1 MAKFRTFAVDLL
13 DAIGDTGASGTL
25 ALGPVSAR
33 VNYTLPLK
41 VGLTT
46 TLCTDTAL
54 GTEFTGGAGPYAR
67 QTMAASMGAA
77 VAASPSTKTN
87 TAAFTFS
94 GMPAGTWA
102 DVFVADSTG
111 TPKNMHFKG
120 TPSLAK
126 TVNAGDTA
134 LIPASSFVLTEA

>member
-1 MAKFRTFAVDLL
+1 MAFFTSFGNDLL
-13 DAIGDTGASGTL
+13 DAVFDGSASGTL
-25 ALGPVSAR
+25 ALGPASAR

-41 VGLTT
+41 VGLTQ
-46 TLCTDTAL
+46 TLCTAAGI

-67 QTMAASMGAA
+67 QSLAGNMGAA
-77 VAASPSTKTN
+77 SSLSKASTGALS
-87 TAAFTFS
+87 FS

-111 TPKNMHFKG
+111 TPKLVAFKG

-126 TVNAGDTA
+126 TVNAGDTCI
-134 LIPASSFVLTEA
+134 IPAGSFTGSVT